1 MEKKSLDLVIDIKVN
16 VAVQLGS
23 CELPMRE
30 VLALVPG
37 TILQLA
43 QKANEPVSL
52 HVNQKLVAR
61 GEVVLVGDS
70 FGIRVTEFVGRA
82 K

>member
-1 MEKKSLDLVIDIKVN
+1 MDNKSLDLVLDIKVN
-16 VAVQLGS
+16 VTVQLGS

-30 VLALVPG
+30 VLALAPG

-70 FGIRVTEFVGRA
+70 FGIRVSEFVGRV

>member
-1 MEKKSLDLVIDIKVN
+1 MEKKSLDLVLDIKVN

>member
-1 MEKKSLDLVIDIKVN
+1 MENKSLDLVLDIKVN

-30 VLALVPG
+30 VLALAPG

-61 GEVVLVGDS
+61 GEVVLVCDN
-70 FGIRVTEFVGRA
+70 FGIRITEFVGRT

>member
-1 MEKKSLDLVIDIKVN
+1 MEKKSLDLVLDIKVN

-70 FGIRVTEFVGRA
+70 FGIRVTEFLGRA
-82 K
+82 H

>member
-1 MEKKSLDLVIDIKVN
+1 
-16 VAVQLGS
+16 
-23 CELPMRE
+23 
-30 VLALVPG
+30 
-37 TILQLA
+37 
-43 QKANEPVSL
+43 
-52 HVNQKLVAR
+52 VNQKLVAR

>member
-1 MEKKSLDLVIDIKVN
+1 MDNKSLDLVLDIKVN

>member
-1 MEKKSLDLVIDIKVN
+1 MENKSLDLVFDIKVN

-30 VLALVPG
+30 VLALAPG

-61 GEVVLVGDS
+61 GEVVLVGDN
-70 FGIRVTEFVGRA
+70 FVIRITEFVGRT

>member
-1 MEKKSLDLVIDIKVN
+1 METKALDLVMDIKVTL
-16 VAVQLGS
+16 AVQLGS

-30 VLALVPG
+30 VLALAPG
-37 TILQLA
+37 TILQLS
-43 QKANEPVSL
+43 QTTSEPVLL

-70 FGIRVTEFVGRA
+70 FGIRVTEFVGRS

>member
-1 MEKKSLDLVIDIKVN
+1 MENKSLDLVLDIKVN

-30 VLALVPG
+30 VLALAPG

>member
-1 MEKKSLDLVIDIKVN
+1 MEHKSLDLVLDIKVN
-16 VAVQLGS
+16 VTVQLGS

-30 VLALVPG
+30 VLALAPG

>member
-1 MEKKSLDLVIDIKVN
+1 MENKSLDLVLDIKVN
-16 VAVQLGS
+16 VTVQLGS

-30 VLALVPG
+30 VLALAPG

-70 FGIRVTEFVGRA
+70 FGIRVSEFVGRV

>member
-1 MEKKSLDLVIDIKVN
+1 MDNKSLDLVLDIKVN

-30 VLALVPG
+30 VLALAPG

>member
-1 MEKKSLDLVIDIKVN
+1 MDNKSLDLVLDIKVN
-16 VAVQLGS
+16 VTVQLGS

-30 VLALVPG
+30 VLALAPG

-70 FGIRVTEFVGRA
+70 FGIRVSEFIARV

>member
-1 MEKKSLDLVIDIKVN
+1 MDNNSLDLVLDIKVN

-30 VLALVPG
+30 VLALAPG

-43 QKANEPVSL
+43 QKAHEPVSL

>member
-1 MEKKSLDLVIDIKVN
+1 MENKSLDLVLDIKVN
-16 VAVQLGS
+16 VTVQLGS

-30 VLALVPG
+30 VLTLAPG

-43 QKANEPVSL
+43 QKANEPVSM

-61 GEVVLVGDS
+61 GEVVLVGDN

-82 K
+82 N

>member
-1 MEKKSLDLVIDIKVN
+1 MDNKSLDLVLDIKVN

-30 VLALVPG
+30 VLALAPG

-43 QKANEPVSL
+43 QKTNEPVSL

>member
-1 MEKKSLDLVIDIKVN
+1 MENKSLDLVLDIKVN
-16 VAVQLGS
+16 VTVQLGS

-30 VLALVPG
+30 VLALAPG

-70 FGIRVTEFVGRA
+70 FGIRVTEVVGRA
-82 K
+82 T

>member
-1 MEKKSLDLVIDIKVN
+1 MENKSLDLVLDIKVN
-16 VAVQLGS
+16 VTVQLGS

>member
-1 MEKKSLDLVIDIKVN
+1 MENKSLDLVLDIKVN
-16 VAVQLGS
+16 VAVQLGT

-30 VLALVPG
+30 VLALAPG

-43 QKANEPVSL
+43 QKATEPVSL

-70 FGIRVTEFVGRA
+70 FGIRVLEFVGRA

>member
-1 MEKKSLDLVIDIKVN
+1 MENKSLDLVLDIKVN
-16 VAVQLGS
+16 VTVQLGS

-30 VLALVPG
+30 VLALAPG

-70 FGIRVTEFVGRA
+70 FGIRVSEFVGRL

>member
-1 MEKKSLDLVIDIKVN
+1 MEKKSLDLVLDIKVN

-23 CELPMRE
+23 CELAMRE

-70 FGIRVTEFVGRA
+70 FGIRVTEFLGRA
-82 K
+82 H

>member
-1 MEKKSLDLVIDIKVN
+1 MEKKTLDLVLDIKVN

>member
-1 MEKKSLDLVIDIKVN
+1 MENKSLDLVLDIKVN

>member
-1 MEKKSLDLVIDIKVN
+1 MEKKSLDLVLDIKVN

-70 FGIRVTEFVGRA
+70 FGIRLTEFVGRA

>member
-1 MEKKSLDLVIDIKVN
+1 METKALDLVMDIKVN
-16 VAVQLGS
+16 LAVQLGS

-30 VLALVPG
+30 VLALAPG
-37 TILQLA
+37 TILQLS
-43 QKANEPVSL
+43 QTANEPVSL

-70 FGIRVTEFVGRA
+70 FGIRVTEFVGRP

>member
-1 MEKKSLDLVIDIKVN
+1 METKALDLVMDIKVSL
-16 VAVQLGS
+16 AVQLGS

-30 VLALVPG
+30 VLALAPG
-37 TILQLA
+37 TILQLSQTA
-43 QKANEPVSL
+43 SEPVSL

-70 FGIRVTEFVGRA
+70 FGIRVTEFVGRP

>member
-1 MEKKSLDLVIDIKVN
+1 MDNKSLDLVLDIKVN
-16 VAVQLGS
+16 VTVQLGS

-30 VLALVPG
+30 VLALAPG

>member
-1 MEKKSLDLVIDIKVN
+1 MDNKSLDLVLDIKVN

-30 VLALVPG
+30 VLALAPD

>member
-1 MEKKSLDLVIDIKVN
+1 MENKSLDLVLDIKVN
-16 VAVQLGS
+16 VTVQLGS

-30 VLALVPG
+30 VLALAPG

-70 FGIRVTEFVGRA
+70 FGIRVTEFLGRA
-82 K
+82 H

>member
-1 MEKKSLDLVIDIKVN
+1 MENKSLDLVLDIKVN
-16 VAVQLGS
+16 VTVQLGS

-30 VLALVPG
+30 VLALAPG

>member
-1 MEKKSLDLVIDIKVN
+1 MENKSLDLVLDIKVN

-30 VLALVPG
+30 VLALAPG

-43 QKANEPVSL
+43 QKANEPRL
-52 HVNQKLVAR
+52 AAR
-61 GEVVLVGDS
+61 ESKTRCARRGCARRRQFWDS
-70 FGIRVTEFVGRA
+70 HH
-82 K
+82 

>member
-1 MEKKSLDLVIDIKVN
+1 MQNKSLDLVLDIKVN

-30 VLALVPG
+30 VLALAPG

>member
-1 MEKKSLDLVIDIKVN
+1 MEKKSLDLVLDIKVN

-30 VLALVPG
+30 VLALAPG

>member
-1 MEKKSLDLVIDIKVN
+1 MDNKSLDLVLDIKVN

-30 VLALVPG
+30 VLALAPG

-70 FGIRVTEFVGRA
+70 FGIR
-82 K
+82 

>member
-1 MEKKSLDLVIDIKVN
+1 MENKSLDLVLDIKVN
-16 VAVQLGS
+16 VTVQLGS

-30 VLALVPG
+30 VLTLAPG

-43 QKANEPVSL
+43 QKANEPVSM

-61 GEVVLVGDS
+61 GEVVLVGDN

>member
-1 MEKKSLDLVIDIKVN
+1 MEKKSLDLVLDIKVN

-30 VLALVPG
+30 VLALAPG

-52 HVNQKLVAR
+52 HVNQKLVFMIWVEKKFLLLQER
-61 GEVVLVGDS
+61 
-70 FGIRVTEFVGRA
+70 FGLRL
-82 K
+82 

>member
-1 MEKKSLDLVIDIKVN
+1 MENKSLDLVLDIKVN

-30 VLALVPG
+30 VLALAPG

-61 GEVVLVGDS
+61 GEVLLVGDS

>member
-1 MEKKSLDLVIDIKVN
+1 
-16 VAVQLGS
+16 
-23 CELPMRE
+23 MRE
-30 VLALVPG
+30 VLALAPG

-70 FGIRVTEFVGRA
+70 FGIRVTEFVGRT